1 MFAPVPG
8 ARGRVEVVSAL
19 FSLNR
24 FRRIK
29 LDAESVLQQ
38 YNALGRPLSDV
49 GVVHVAGTNG
59 KGSVCWKIA
68 SALQASGARTGLFV
82 SPHVSS
88 FRERIR
94 VNGELIGE
102 DAVTE
107 LVPRVCSRFTSQ
119 GLEPSFFEVVA
130 MAAALHFRE
139 QGCDAAVIETGLG
152 GRLDATTAFDA
163 DVCSITS
170 IGHDHARVLGS
181 TLPVIAREKAGI
193 ARRGVP
199 LVVAPMPAYVSNV
212 VSAVA
217 GAVGAPVRLLP
228 PRPTDG
234 ARRRQSTRRRRRVLT
249 PLGPPA
255 GADFDAEN
263 AEVARASLRA
273 AAEAHP
279 GSCFARVDDAHLA
292 RGLAARPPCRDER
305 FWVSAPGASRAL
317 LLLDAA
323 HNAHGLHSLFRR
335 LRAAWGGDGS
345 SLRLHVVYG
354 AASGKDMGGVGRAMW
369 EAAARGEG
377 LELEE
382 VHVVQAAHPRAAG
395 VDLVA
400 GSLAQAASG
409 RDVSRA
415 GPVAHSGMDSV
426 ARGIRAALGIAPDAP
441 LSCARAGDGER
452 AERAVLVC
460 GSLFLMPEARAA
472 IGIREPRDDPAVV
485 GASTAEAKRASAA
498 P

>member
-1 MFAPVPG
+1 MVG
-8 ARGRVEVVSAL
+8 AWCATDVVSSL

-29 LDAESVLQQ
+29 LDAANVLRQ
-38 YNALGRPLSDV
+38 YNALGRPLSGV

-82 SPHVSS
+82 SPHVST

-94 VNGELIGE
+94 VDGELISE

-107 LVPRVCSRFTSQ
+107 LVPRVYARFRAQ

-130 MAAALHFRE
+130 MAAAVHFQE
-139 QGCDAAVIETGLG
+139 QGCEAAVIETGLG

-163 DVCSITS
+163 SVCAITA

-212 VSAVA
+212 IAAVA
-217 GAVGAPVRLLP
+217 GAAGAPTHLLP
-228 PRPTDG
+228 PRPGNGTPIPRRARQASRIDG
-234 ARRRQSTRRRRRVLT
+234 
-249 PLGPPA
+249 PA
-255 GADFDAEN
+255 SDFDAEN
-263 AEVARASLRA
+263 AAVARATLQVA
-273 AAEAHP
+273 ANTHP

-292 RGLAARPPCRDER
+292 RGLASRPPCRDER
-305 FWVSAPGASRAL
+305 FWVSAPGAGRSL
-317 LLLDAA
+317 LVLDAA
-323 HNAHGLHSLFRR
+323 HNAHGLRALLRR
-335 LRAAWGGDGS
+335 LRAAWGRDGPP
-345 SLRLHVVYG
+345 LRLRVVYG
-354 AASGKDMGGVGRAMW
+354 AASGKDVGDVGRAVW

-377 LELEE
+377 LEVEG
-382 VHVVQAAHPRAAG
+382 VHVVQAAHPRAAEAG
-395 VDLVA
+395 LVA
-400 GSLAQAASG
+400 GGLTDAAAG
-409 RDVSRA
+409 RDFARA
-415 GPVAHSGMDSV
+415 EPVAHCGRRSV
-426 ARGIRAALGIAPDAP
+426 ARGIHAALGVEADAP

-452 AERAVLVC
+452 ADRAVLVC

-472 IGIREPRDDPAVV
+472 IGIREPRDDDAVV
-485 GASTAEAKRASAA
+485 GASTAEGKRVKQGL
-498 P
+498 